1 MPTRLQCRGG
11 VGGGALYKLRALA
24 DLWKREGW
32 EKMSEELIL
41 VVEDSEHVASTIADV
56 VQLMGF
62 RSRIAA
68 SGKEALAALSEFT
81 PGSDAADEPV
91 LVILD
96 WILPDLD
103 GIEILRRIRGGPC
116 ASLPVILLT
125 AKGELTSRLEGLE
138 AGADDYIAKPFNMKE
153 LQARILAVLRRTT

>member
-1 MPTRLQCRGG
+1 
-11 VGGGALYKLRALA
+11 
-24 DLWKREGW
+24 
-32 EKMSEELIL
+32 MSEELIL
-41 VVEDSEHVASTIADV
+41 VVEDSEHVAGTIADV

-62 RSRIAA
+62 RSRIAS
-68 SGKEALAALSEFT
+68 SGKEALAALAEFT
-81 PGSDAADEPV
+81 PGGDAADEPK

-103 GIEILRRIRGGPC
+103 GIEILRRIRSGPF

-153 LQARILAVLRRTT
+153 LQARILAVLRRTS